1 MNSAFDAPAR
11 TGMILILSGPSGS
24 GKSTIYKAAIG
35 DLGGIEFSVSCT
47 TRQPRPGE
55 VDGRDYYFITRE
67 KFDSLVAEDAFAEHA
82 EVHGNCYGTL
92 KSELLGRVRR
102 GIDVLLDIDVQGAAQ
117 LRVLCADSSEF
128 CKACEFIFIMPPS
141 FEELERRLRARGTET
156 EESILRRLANAK
168 GEMDHA
174 HEYGHIIVNDDLD
187 RAVQEFISLVRGLRS
202 HPKRIPSDN
211 PGVRK

>member
-1 MNSAFDAPAR
+1 MNTSPDTPAR
-11 TGMILILSGPSGS
+11 TGMVLILSGPSGS

-55 VDGRDYYFITRE
+55 IDGRDYYFITRE
-67 KFDSLVAEDAFAEHA
+67 KFDSLVEEKAFAEHA

-92 KSELLGRVRR
+92 KSELLDRVRR

-117 LRVLCADSSEF
+117 LRALCSDSSEF
-128 CKACEFIFIMPPS
+128 CQACEFIFIMPPY

-168 GEMDHA
+168 GEMEHA
-174 HEYGHIIVNDDLD
+174 HEYDHIIVNDDLN
-187 RAVQEFISLVRGLRS
+187 RAVKEFTDLILGLRN
-202 HPKRIPSDN
+202 HPKRRRN
-211 PGVRK
+211 V

>member
-1 MNSAFDAPAR
+1 MNTSSDAPDR

-24 GKSTIYKAAIG
+24 GKSSIYKAAIG
-35 DLGGIEFSVSCT
+35 GIGGIEFSVSCT

-67 KFDSLVAEDAFAEHA
+67 KFDALVAENAFAEHA

-117 LRVLCADSSEF
+117 LRALCSDSSEF
-128 CKACEFIFIMPPS
+128 CDACEFIFIMPPS

-168 GEMDHA
+168 GEMEHA
-174 HEYGHIIVNDDLD
+174 HEYDHIIVNDDLA
-187 RAVQEFISLVRGLRS
+187 RAAKEFTDLILGLRN
-202 HPKRIPSDN
+202 HPKRRRT
-211 PGVRK
+211 V

>member
-24 GKSTIYKAAIG
+24 GKSSIYKAALGGI
-35 DLGGIEFSVSCT
+35 GGIEFSVSCT

-92 KSELLGRVRR
+92 KSELLDRVRR

-117 LRVLCADSSEF
+117 LRALCSDSSEF
-128 CKACEFIFIMPPS
+128 CQACEFIFIMPPS

-168 GEMDHA
+168 GEMEHA
-174 HEYGHIIVNDDLD
+174 HEYDHIIVNDDLA
-187 RAVQEFISLVRGLRS
+187 RAAQEFTDLILGLRD
-202 HPKRIPSDN
+202 HPKRRRT
-211 PGVRK
+211 V

>member
-1 MNSAFDAPAR
+1 MNISTDAPDR
-11 TGMILILSGPSGS
+11 TGMVLILSGPSGS

-55 VDGRDYYFITRE
+55 VDGRDYYFITHE
-67 KFDSLVAEDAFAEHA
+67 KFDKLVAENAFAEHA

-92 KSELLGRVRR
+92 KSELLDRVRR

-117 LRVLCADSSEF
+117 LRALCCDSAEF
-128 CKACEFIFIMPPS
+128 CEACEFIFIMPPS
-141 FEELERRLRARGTET
+141 YEELERRLRARGTET

-168 GEMDHA
+168 GEMAHA
-174 HEYGHIIVNDDLD
+174 NEYDHIIVNDDLA
-187 RAVQEFISLVRGLRS
+187 RAAKEFTDLILALRN
-202 HPKRIPSDN
+202 HPKRRRT
-211 PGVRK
+211 V

>member
-1 MNSAFDAPAR
+1 MNTLSDAPAR

-35 DLGGIEFSVSCT
+35 NLGGIEFSVSCT

-55 VDGRDYYFITRE
+55 VDGRDYYVITRE
-67 KFDSLVAEDAFAEHA
+67 RFDSLVAEHAFAEHA

-92 KSELLGRVRR
+92 KSELLDRVRR

-117 LRVLCADSSEF
+117 LRALCSDSSEF
-128 CKACEFIFIMPPS
+128 CEACEFIFIMPPS

-168 GEMDHA
+168 GEMEHA
-174 HEYGHIIVNDDLD
+174 GEYDHIIVNDDLD
-187 RAVQEFISLVRGLRS
+187 RAVKEFTELILGLRS
-202 HPKRIPSDN
+202 HPKRNRNS
-211 PGVRK
+211 

>member
-1 MNSAFDAPAR
+1 MNTSSDAPAR

-24 GKSTIYKAAIG
+24 GKSSIYKAAIG

-55 VDGRDYYFITRE
+55 VDGRDYHFISRE
-67 KFDSLVAEDAFAEHA
+67 QFDALVAENAFAEHA

-117 LRVLCADSSEF
+117 LRALCADSPEF
-128 CKACEFIFIMPPS
+128 CEACEFIFIMPPS

-168 GEMDHA
+168 GEMDRA
-174 HEYGHIIVNDDLD
+174 HEYDHIIVNDDLG
-187 RAVQEFISLVRGLRS
+187 RAVKEFNELILGLRS
-202 HPKRIPSDN
+202 HPKRRRT
-211 PGVRK
+211 V